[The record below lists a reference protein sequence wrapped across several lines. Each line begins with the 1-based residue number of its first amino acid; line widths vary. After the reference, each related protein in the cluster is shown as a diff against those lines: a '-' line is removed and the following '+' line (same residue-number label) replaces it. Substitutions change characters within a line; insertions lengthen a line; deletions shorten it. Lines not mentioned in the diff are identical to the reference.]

1 MTKLR
6 LDRTLCDG
14 YGTCADEYREAIELD
29 EFGYAQLTLTDTI
42 PTDEMDKA
50 QAAVAAC
57 PKRAISLVT

>member
-14 YGTCADEYREAIELD
+14 YGTCADGYPEAIELD
-29 EFGYAQLTLTDTI
+29 EFGYAQLTRTDTI
-42 PTDEMDKA
+42 PADEMDKA
-50 QAAVAAC
+50 KAAVAAC